1 MIAVSWNEIRDRA
14 LRFSL
19 EWANAT
25 DEERDKQTFWNEFFE
40 VFGVP
45 RKSVA
50 TFEKAVATARGSHGF
65 IDLFWRGVLLVEHK
79 SAGQRLSKAES
90 QAFDYIAELTRAG
103 LHDEVP
109 RYVIVSDFQRIV
121 LFDLEPGGAEAL
133 LPESEDRRLRVVDFP
148 LSEFPARVR
157 EFAFIKGE
165 TPLHLNPEDPANL
178 RATQLLAD
186 LHDALTDSGFTGHAL
201 ERVLVRIL
209 FCLFAEDT
217 GIFDVP
223 SGFTALVERTR
234 EDGSDLGLWLAQ
246 LFQVLNTPE
255 DKRQTS
261 LDEDLAAFPYVN
273 GALFEENLPFVS
285 FTSAHRTA
293 LLRCTRFHWARISPA
308 VFGSLFQGV
317 LDARERRQAGA
328 HYTSERDIMKVIR
341 GLFLDEL
348 RAELDAALAD
358 RSTRRVDRLREFQKK
373 LRRLRFF
380 DPACGCGNFLI
391 LAYRELRR
399 LEQEALIAIHTV
411 RGQIA
416 QALDVGQ
423 LSIVDVDQFYGLE
436 IAEWPVRIAE
446 VGLWLADHQA
456 NQELAAA
463 LGQSFRRL
471 PLKASPTLRVADA
484 LRTDWKAFLPPSD
497 DVFVLGNPPFVG
509 HQWRTAEQQADMAL
523 VWGKEGR
530 FGRLDYVTAWYRL
543 AAHYIEG
550 TRARCAFVSTN
561 SICQGEQTGTLWS
574 DLLAR
579 GIKIHFAHRT
589 FTWESEARGKAHV
602 HVVIVGFGDFNIPT
616 KRLYDYEG
624 DPTGRSPAITECSNI
639 NPYLIAAPD
648 VILPSRTSPRPGL
661 PRMTKGSQPT
671 DGGHLILSS
680 AERDALLRAEPGVAQ
695 WLRPYIGG
703 EELINGGQRWCLWL
717 KNADPG
723 QLRASPGVME
733 RIARVREARLKSPTT
748 SVREFAAR
756 PALFTQDRQ
765 PDRPYLAV
773 PEVSSEARRFIPM
786 AFLGEEIIASNKLQM
801 LVSAT
806 TFHFGVL
813 SSSMHMAWMR
823 IVSGRLE
830 SRYSYAPAVYDNF
843 PWPDPSDKEREAVE
857 EAAKAVLDARA
868 AFPEATLAD
877 LYDPLTMPA
886 PLAKAH
892 AALDRAV
899 DRCYRREAFGSD
911 RERVE
916 HLFALYERLATP
928 LLPADVKKPGRR
940 GRGAHS
946 S

>member
-1 MIAVSWNEIRDRA
+1 MITVSWNEIRDRA

-121 LFDLEPGGAEAL
+121 LFDLEPGEAEAL
-133 LPESEDRRLRVVDFP
+133 SPEGEDRRLRVVDFP
-148 LSEFPARVR
+148 LAEFPARVR

-223 SGFTALVERTR
+223 AGFTALVERTR

-285 FTSAHRTA
+285 FTSAHRAA

-471 PLKASPTLRVADA
+471 PLKASPTLRVANA
-484 LRTDWKAFLPPSD
+484 LRTDWKAFLPPGD
-497 DVFVLGNPPFVG
+497 DVFVLGNPPFIG

-543 AAHYIEG
+543 AANYIEG
-550 TRARCAFVSTN
+550 TKARCAFVSTN
-561 SICQGEQTGTLWS
+561 SICQGEQTGTLWG

-589 FTWESEARGKAHV
+589 FAWESEARGKAHV
-602 HVVIVGFGDFNIPT
+602 HVVIVGFGDFNIPV

-624 DPTGRSPAITECSNI
+624 DPTGHSPATTDCSNI

-648 VILPSRTSPRPGL
+648 VVLPSRTSPRPGL

-671 DGGHLILSS
+671 DWGHLILTQ
-680 AERDALLRAEPGVAQ
+680 RDHETLLASEPTAAK
-695 WLRPYIGG
+695 WIRPFLGA
-703 EELINGGQRWCLWL
+703 EELIHGTPRWCLWL
-717 KNADPG
+717 RD
-723 QLRASPGVME
+723 ASPDELRKCPTVME
-733 RIARVREARLKSPTT
+733 RVARVRAARLTSNTK
-748 SVREFAAR
+748 SVRDYAET

-765 PDRPYLAV
+765 PSSRYLAI
-773 PEVSSEARRFIPM
+773 PRVSSESRRYIPM
-786 AFLGEEIIASNKLQM
+786 TFLSPDIIASDALVM
-801 LVSAT
+801 LVDASI
-806 TFHFGVL
+806 FQFGVL
-813 SSSMHMAWMR
+813 MSAMHMAWTSM
-823 IVSGRLE
+823 VCGRLE
-830 SRYSYAPAVYDNF
+830 SRLRYSSAVYDNF
-843 PWPDPSDKEREAVE
+843 PWPLPDDKERGAVE
-857 EAAKAVLDARA
+857 AAAQGVLDARTD
-868 AFPEATLAD
+868 FPNATLGD
-877 LYDPLTMPA
+877 LYDPLAMPSR
-886 PLAKAH
+886 LVKAH

-899 DRCYRREAFGSD
+899 DRCYRREPFGSD

-916 HLFALYERLATP
+916 HLFALYEKLATP
-928 LLPADVKKPGRR
+928 LLPAEVKKPGRR